1 MKIAMLKNYLISI
14 FLVLS
19 QVLFF
24 SCDSD
29 EVISDPPRFQ
39 KVTVI
44 DDFDSV
50 ISSGDMGDWIAI
62 KGENLESTNA
72 IFFNDIS
79 VDMEEIYYDND
90 ILYLQIPI
98 AMPLDINNK
107 LKVVTESGEF
117 DLDFTVNIPNIKLTG
132 MFNEYTLPG
141 DTMKMYGD
149 FFELY
154 EVDSSNTVIVFDG
167 IESPVIQSGEKYLTV
182 RVPENAG
189 QNIKLKIVN
198 KTFNAS
204 AECPGYYQDRQFMIT
219 NFDDIPYTGAD
230 GAHFVGLWSNPK
242 PISGNYSLVTVGPEG
257 SGWMYMLDTGVSYT
271 DDMKDNPEKYEV
283 KFELNMIT
291 PIMKTKFFVYNYWNH
306 PPGELTASDLAVQN
320 PGIWE
325 TVKIPLQKIIPTD
338 FSGNKDYIGSFNV
351 RVESPAGEPVKM
363 GFDNFRITLKE

>member
-198 KTFNAS
+198 K
-204 AECPGYYQDRQFMIT
+204 I
-219 NFDDIPYTGAD
+219 
-230 GAHFVGLWSNPK
+230 L
-242 PISGNYSLVTVGPEG
+242 
-257 SGWMYMLDTGVSYT
+257 
-271 DDMKDNPEKYEV
+271 
-283 KFELNMIT
+283 
-291 PIMKTKFFVYNYWNH
+291 KT
-306 PPGELTASDLAVQN
+306 
-320 PGIWE
+320 
-325 TVKIPLQKIIPTD
+325 
-338 FSGNKDYIGSFNV
+338 
-351 RVESPAGEPVKM
+351 
-363 GFDNFRITLKE
+363 